1 MEMPEQFQII
11 QTFGK
16 YQFEKGGK
24 GNMLPD
30 SAFTGQSAR
39 PALTDTGGSRRR
51 KPGAVRGRVWV
62 YPW

>member
-1 MEMPEQFQII
+1 MPEQFQII

-39 PALTDTGGSRRR
+39 PAPTSSGSSRRR
-51 KPGAVRGRVWV
+51 MTGK
-62 YPW
+62 

>member
-1 MEMPEQFQII
+1 MPEQFQII

-39 PALTDTGGSRRR
+39 PALTDTGES
-51 KPGAVRGRVWV
+51 PGQ
-62 YPW
+62 